1 LNPHLPLGRYIIAA
15 YAAQAVG
22 ALILA
27 ALMAGFH
34 RHYRKPYLRFWAGSW
49 LALALHLLASVVA
62 MILTAR
68 FRGEGVGRLSA
79 TFVSSAAAYL
89 QAVFLLAGTWELARR
104 RMADRRSLL
113 LCVWVAVTLAL
124 VTTLAFV
131 PLPGDQAEAMRH
143 FVRIGCRSLLAGMAY
158 LVAAHGVWPGP
169 DEEAPRGRRL
179 LSGAFALFGAQQL
192 LEFSLSAR
200 LLAGAVLPAATPFV
214 ALADLVLQWVMG
226 TGMMLCLLEEEQATA
241 LRAARQAEHLAYH
254 DALTGLPNRRLLL
267 DRLSVALHL
276 ARRSG
281 ERVAVLFL
289 DLDRFKVVND
299 SLGHAAGDRLL
310 QAVARRV
317 REAVREGDTLAR
329 IGGDEFTLLL
339 PGLHRTEGAGRVV
352 QKLRDAMALPFVLDG
367 HEVFVTASVGVAL
380 YPEDG
385 EDAET
390 LIRHADIAMYR
401 AKEAGRDGFKFFAPA
416 MNERARERL
425 ALEGALRKALVLE
438 QFRVHYQPLCNVA
451 TGRVTGVEALVR
463 WMHPDRGL
471 LAPAEF
477 MELAE
482 ATGQVTLLGR
492 WVLRQACAQAR
503 AWQRAGHPGLTVSV
517 NLSARQFA
525 DLGLV
530 PEVRRVL
537 AEEELDPACLE
548 LEITESLAMHNV
560 AATEATLR
568 ELKRLGVAISIDDFG
583 TGYSSFGY
591 LQRFPIDT
599 LKIDR
604 DFVRDVHRDAGSADI
619 AAAMIAMAHRLG
631 LTVVAEGVERPEQ
644 MAFLREQHCD
654 RAQGFLFGAAL
665 PPHELERLLRSEV
678 LSRPA

>member
-1 LNPHLPLGRYIIAA
+1 LSPNLPLGRFIVAA
-15 YAAQAVG
+15 FAAQAVG

-49 LALALHLLASVVA
+49 LALALHLVASMTA
-62 MILTAR
+62 MTVGAR
-68 FRGEGVGRLSA
+68 VRGESVPELAA
-79 TFVSSAAAYL
+79 TFVSSSAAYL

-104 RMADRRSLL
+104 RTADRRSLL
-113 LCVWVAVTLAL
+113 LCVWVAVTMAL

-131 PLPGDQAEAMRH
+131 PLPGAQAEAMRH
-143 FVRIGCRSLLAGMAY
+143 FVRVGCRSLLAGLAFV
-158 LVAAHGVWPGP
+158 VAAHGVWPAAE
-169 DEEAPRGRRL
+169 EEAPRGRRS
-179 LSGAFALFGAQQL
+179 LSVAFAFFGAQQL
-192 LEFSLSAR
+192 VKFALSVR
-200 LLAGAVLPAATPFV
+200 LLAGATLPSATPFV

-226 TGMMLCLLEEEQATA
+226 TGMMLCLLEEEQAAA

-254 DALTGLPNRRLLL
+254 DSLTGLPNRRLLL
-267 DRLSVALHL
+267 DRLSVALQL
-276 ARRSG
+276 ARRAG
-281 ERVAVLFL
+281 DRVAVLFL

-339 PGLHRTEGAGRVV
+339 PGLHRSEGAERVV

-367 HEVFVTASVGVAL
+367 HDVFVTASVGVAL
-380 YPEDG
+380 YPDDG

-425 ALEGALRKALVLE
+425 ALEGALRRALALE
-438 QFRVHYQPLCNVA
+438 QFRIHYQPLCDVA
-451 TGRVTGVEALVR
+451 SGRVTGVEALVR

-492 WVLRQACAQAR
+492 WVLRHACAQAR
-503 AWQRAGHPGLTVSV
+503 AWQKAGHPTLTVSV

-537 AEEELDPACLE
+537 AEEGLDPACLE

-604 DFVRDVHRDAGSADI
+604 DFVRDVDRDAGSADI

-631 LTVVAEGVERPEQ
+631 LSVVAEGVERAEQ

-654 RAQGFLFGAAL
+654 RAQGFLMGAPL
-665 PPHELERLLRSEV
+665 PPHELERLLQTEILAR
-678 LSRPA
+678 RT